1 MPSASLAR
9 FLMIA
14 GIIIFLSG
22 GLVYLFSRAGIN
34 LFRLPGDIRIQSENV
49 TCLIPIVSSIV
60 LSILLTIILNVILRF
75 LNK

>member
-22 GLVYLFSRAGIN
+22 GLIYLFSRSGID
-34 LFRLPGDIRIQSENV
+34 LFRLPGNIRIQTENV
-49 TCLIPIVSSIV
+49 TCFVPIVFSIL
-60 LSILLTIILNVILRF
+60 LSILLTIILNVILRI